1 MLSVRAV
8 CGNVYGSLIEQI
20 CSEKYM
26 RKAVSIMAK
35 RVHLVRLILVS
46 GGTRMIQVKTKTDRY
61 ILAVIKDLRL
71 PEGVV
76 RWEVL

>member
-1 MLSVRAV
+1 
-8 CGNVYGSLIEQI
+8 
-20 CSEKYM
+20 
-26 RKAVSIMAK
+26 MAK

-46 GGTRMIQVKTKTDRY
+46 GGTRMIQVKTRTDRY
-61 ILAVIKDLRL
+61 ILAVIKDLHL